1 MVHNCSLRTHHDFEE
16 MGMQFLHRALAT
28 MAVLACGAVMAQANF
43 PSRPV
48 TLTVG
53 FAPGGGTDTA
63 ARIIAKKLSENI
75 GQSVVVENRAGAG
88 GNIAAQHI
96 AQAAPDGYTIHLT
109 SVGPMSVAPAMQKNL
124 PYDPKRDIAPITMG
138 VVFPN
143 VMTVHPGVPAR
154 TLGEWVAL
162 AKKEPGKRN
171 YGSSG
176 VGGAG
181 HLSGELFNQAA
192 GVNIVHVPYKGGGPA
207 MTDLLGGRIDMYIA
221 VPSTAQSHIEA
232 GKIRALATTGAK
244 RTASM
249 PNVPTVAESGY
260 PGFDATNWYAFVAS
274 SKVPKEILDYWN
286 RELVKVLRDPQL
298 AAELAKYG
306 LEPQPGTREELA
318 RYIDAET
325 EKWGKVVRE
334 AKITAE

>member
-1 MVHNCSLRTHHDFEE
+1 MKCLYRGLVAVA
-16 MGMQFLHRALAT
+16 ALAS
-28 MAVLACGAVMAQANF
+28 ALAGAQANF
-43 PSRPV
+43 PTRPV

-63 ARIIAKKLSENI
+63 ARIIAKKLTENI

-88 GNIAAQHI
+88 GNIAAQQL

-109 SVGPMSVAPAMQKNL
+109 SVGPMTVAPAMQKNL
-124 PYDPKRDIAPITMG
+124 AYDPKRDIAPLTMG

-143 VMTVHPGVPAR
+143 VMVVHPGVPVT
-154 TLGEWVAL
+154 TLAEWVAL

-176 VGGAG
+176 IGGAG

-192 GVNIVHVPYKGGGPA
+192 GVSIVHVPYKGGGPA
-207 MTDLLGGRIDMYIA
+207 MTDLLGGRIDMYIS
-221 VPSTAQSHIEA
+221 VPSTALPHVEA
-232 GKIRALATTGAK
+232 GKIRALATTGPRRSAQ
-244 RTASM
+244 M

-260 PGFDATNWYAFVAS
+260 PGFEATNWYAFVAPG
-274 SKVPKEILDYWN
+274 KTPREILDYWN
-286 RELVKVLRDPQL
+286 REIVRALRDPQV
-298 AAELAKYG
+298 ATELAKHG

-318 RYIDAET
+318 KYIDSET
-325 EKWGKVVRE
+325 EKWSRLVRE